1 MVTPPQTSN
10 DILIFDRRL
19 VKHKRQRAA
28 HNFSDHDFLF
38 QWSKNQISERL
49 HDINRTFDTALHIGS
64 RSPLSAQHNK
74 IGTMITLDLPNTPVE
89 PCTPYIQASEEFLP
103 IAPKSMDLIL
113 SNLNLHAVN
122 DLPGALLQIR
132 NSLKDDGLF
141 MASIF
146 GGETLY
152 ELRKTMAEI
161 ELSMLGGVSPRIA
174 PFADKPQMGDLLQR
188 AKLNLPIID
197 SEIITVTYDNVFKL
211 LHDVRGMGEG
221 NTIIERSKTP
231 LNKEFFMRLAQKY
244 HENFAEEDGRIVA
257 SFEIIFL
264 HGWAPH
270 SSQQKPLRPGSAKNS
285 LAEALG
291 STEIKTGEKAA
302 P

>member
-1 MVTPPQTSN
+1 MVTSPNTNN
-10 DILIFDRRL
+10 DILIFDREL
-19 VKHKRQRAA
+19 VKCKRQRAA
-28 HNFSDHDFLF
+28 KNFPDHGFLF
-38 QWSKNQISERL
+38 QWSKNQISDRL
-49 HDINRTFDTALHIGS
+49 HDINRTFDSAIQIGS
-64 RSPLSAQHNK
+64 RSPLAHHKK
-74 IGTMITLDLPNTPVE
+74 IGNIVTLDLPNAPVE

-103 IAPKSMDLIL
+103 IAPKSMDLVL
-113 SNLNLHAVN
+113 SNLNLHTVN

-146 GGETLY
+146 GGETLH
-152 ELRKTMAEI
+152 ELRKSIAEV
-161 ELSMLGGVSPRIA
+161 ELSMFDGVSPRVA

-188 AKLNLPIID
+188 ANLHLPIID
-197 SEIITVTYDNVFKL
+197 SEIITVTYDNIFKL
-211 LHDVRGMGEG
+211 LHDIRGMGEG

-244 HENFAEEDGRIVA
+244 HDDFAEKDGRIVA

-291 STEIKTGEKAA
+291 SKEIKTGEKAT